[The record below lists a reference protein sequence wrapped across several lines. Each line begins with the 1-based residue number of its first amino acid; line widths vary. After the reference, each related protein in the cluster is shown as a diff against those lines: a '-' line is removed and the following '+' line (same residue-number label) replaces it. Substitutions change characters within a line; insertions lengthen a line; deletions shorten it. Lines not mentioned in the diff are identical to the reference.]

1 MIILFIMFL
10 LLLICLSSGNR
21 QQQEPQATEPQR
33 AIKKEGYKRFKTIN
47 AIKQEKQQKALY
59 QELLKEFYFH
69 NPHGSLSEL
78 REWERVHNIK
88 DQAKNPYKY
97 RKIEK
102 SHKPK
107 REIRSSVISA
117 KGLERVRNRNK

>member
-1 MIILFIMFL
+1 MLIIVIICL

-21 QQQEPQATEPQR
+21 QQTEPQAIEPPR
-33 AIKKEGYKRFKTIN
+33 AIKKDAYKRFKTIN

-59 QELLKEFYFH
+59 QELLKEFYVY
-69 NPHGSLSEL
+69 NPHGSLSDL
-78 REWERVHNIK
+78 REWEKDNNIK
-88 DQAKNPYKY
+88 DQAKNPHKY

-102 SHKPK
+102 VHKPQK
-107 REIRSSVISA
+107 EIKSGVFSC

>member
-1 MIILFIMFL
+1 MLILFIICL

-21 QQQEPQATEPQR
+21 QQTETQAIETPR
-33 AIKKEGYKRFKTIN
+33 AIKKDAYKRFKTIN

-59 QELLKEFYFH
+59 QELLKEFYIIY
-69 NPHGSLSEL
+69 PHGSLSDL

-88 DQAKNPYKY
+88 DQAKNPHKY

-102 SHKPK
+102 IHKPQ
-107 REIRSSVISA
+107 REIISSVLSA
-117 KGLERVRNRNK
+117 KGLERVRNKNK

>member
-1 MIILFIMFL
+1 MILLFIICI

-21 QQQEPQATEPQR
+21 QQTEPQATEPQR

-59 QELLKEFYFH
+59 QELLKEFYIH
-69 NPHGSLSEL
+69 NPHGSLSDL

-88 DQAKNPYKY
+88 DQAKNPHKY

-102 SHKPK
+102 NHKPK
-107 REIRSSVISA
+107 GNKTTSVFSC
-117 KGLERVRNRNK
+117 KGLDHMRNRNK

>member
-1 MIILFIMFL
+1 MLILFIICL

-21 QQQEPQATEPQR
+21 QQTEPQATEPPR
-33 AIKKEGYKRFKTIN
+33 AIKKDGYKRFKTIN

-59 QELLKEFYFH
+59 QELLKEFYIH
-69 NPHGSLSEL
+69 NPHGSLSDL
-78 REWERVHNIK
+78 REWEKDNNIK

-102 SHKPK
+102 SHKPQ
-107 REIRSSVISA
+107 REIRSSVFSC
-117 KGLERVRNRNK
+117 KGLDYMRNKR

>member
-1 MIILFIMFL
+1 MILLFIICL

-21 QQQEPQATEPQR
+21 QQIEPQATEPKR

-59 QELLKEFYFH
+59 QELLKEFYIH
-69 NPHGSLSEL
+69 NPHGSLSDL

-102 SHKPK
+102 KHKPQ
-107 REIRSSVISA
+107 REIRSSVFSC
-117 KGLERVRNRNK
+117 KGLERVRNKNK

>member
-1 MIILFIMFL
+1 MLIIVIICL

-21 QQQEPQATEPQR
+21 QHIEPQATEPPR

-59 QELLKEFYFH
+59 QELLKEFYIH
-69 NPHGSLSEL
+69 NPHGSLSDL

-88 DQAKNPYKY
+88 DQVKNQHKY

-102 SHKPK
+102 IRKPQ
-107 REIRSSVISA
+107 REIRSSVFSC
-117 KGLERVRNRNK
+117 KGLERLKNKSK

>member
-1 MIILFIMFL
+1 MLIIAIICL

-21 QQQEPQATEPQR
+21 QQQEPQATEPLR
-33 AIKKEGYKRFKTIN
+33 AIKKDAYKRFKTIN

-59 QELLKEFYFH
+59 QELLKEFYVY
-69 NPHGSLSEL
+69 NPHGSLSDL
-78 REWERVHNIK
+78 REWEKVYNIK

-97 RKIEK
+97 RKVQK
-102 SHKPK
+102 AHKPK
-107 REIRSSVISA
+107 REIRSSVFSC

>member
-1 MIILFIMFL
+1 MLITFIICL
-10 LLLICLSSGNR
+10 LLLICLSSGNK
-21 QQQEPQATEPQR
+21 QQQESQAIESPR

-59 QELLKEFYFH
+59 QELLKEFYIH
-69 NPHGSLSEL
+69 NPHGTLSEL

-88 DQAKNPYKY
+88 DQAKNPHKY

-102 SHKPK
+102 IHKPQ
-107 REIRSSVISA
+107 REIKSGVFSC
-117 KGLERVRNRNK
+117 KGLERVRNKSK

>member
-1 MIILFIMFL
+1 MLIIVIICL

-21 QQQEPQATEPQR
+21 QQIEPQATER
-33 AIKKEGYKRFKTIN
+33 KTAIRKDAYKRFKTIN

-59 QELLKEFYFH
+59 QELLKEFYVY
-69 NPHGSLSEL
+69 NPHGSLSDL

-102 SHKPK
+102 IHKPQK
-107 REIRSSVISA
+107 EIKSGVFSC
-117 KGLERVRNRNK
+117 KGLERVRNKNK

>member
-1 MIILFIMFL
+1 MCL

-21 QQQEPQATEPQR
+21 QQTEPQPTEPPR
-33 AIKKEGYKRFKTIN
+33 AIKKDAYKRFKTIN
-47 AIKQEKQQKALY
+47 AIRKEKQQNALY
-59 QELLKEFYFH
+59 QELLKEFYVY

-88 DQAKNPYKY
+88 DQAKNPHKY

-102 SHKPK
+102 INKPQ
-107 REIRSSVISA
+107 REIRSSVFSC
-117 KGLERVRNRNK
+117 KGLERVRNKNK

>member
-1 MIILFIMFL
+1 MLVLFIICL

-21 QQQEPQATEPQR
+21 QQIEPQATEPKR
-33 AIKKEGYKRFKTIN
+33 AIKKDAYKRFKTIN

-59 QELLKEFYFH
+59 QELLKEFYVY

-78 REWERVHNIK
+78 REWEKVHNIK
-88 DQAKNPYKY
+88 DQAKNPHKY

-102 SHKPK
+102 IHKPK
-107 REIRSSVISA
+107 REIRSSIISA
-117 KGLERVRNRNK
+117 KGLDHMRNRNK

>member
-1 MIILFIMFL
+1 MLIIAIICL

-33 AIKKEGYKRFKTIN
+33 AIKKDAYKRFKTIN
-47 AIKQEKQQKALY
+47 AIRKEKQQNALY
-59 QELLKEFYFH
+59 QELLKESYVY
-69 NPHGSLSEL
+69 NPHGTLSDL
-78 REWERVHNIK
+78 REWEKIHDIK

-102 SHKPK
+102 NHKPQ
-107 REIRSSVISA
+107 REINSSVMSA
-117 KGLERVRNRNK
+117 KGLERLKNKNK

>member
-1 MIILFIMFL
+1 MILLFITCL

-21 QQQEPQATEPQR
+21 QQIEPQAIEPPR

-47 AIKQEKQQKALY
+47 AIKQERKEKELY
-59 QELLKEFYFH
+59 KELIKEFYIH
-69 NPHGSLSEL
+69 NPHGSLAEL

-88 DQAKNPYKY
+88 DQAKNPHKY

-102 SHKPK
+102 NHKPQ
-107 REIRSSVISA
+107 REIESSVFGC
-117 KGLERVRNRNK
+117 KGLERLKNKSK

>member
-1 MIILFIMFL
+1 MILLFIICL

-21 QQQEPQATEPQR
+21 QQIEPQATEPQR

-59 QELLKEFYFH
+59 QELLKEFYIY
-69 NPHGSLSEL
+69 NPHGSLSDL
-78 REWERVHNIK
+78 REWEKIHDIK
-88 DQAKNPYKY
+88 DQAKNPHKY

-102 SHKPK
+102 VHKPQ
-107 REIRSSVISA
+107 REIKSSVFSC
-117 KGLERVRNRNK
+117 KGLERVRNKNK

>member
-1 MIILFIMFL
+1 MLIIAIICL

-21 QQQEPQATEPQR
+21 QQTEPQATEPKR
-33 AIKKEGYKRFKTIN
+33 AIKKDAYKRFKTIN

-59 QELLKEFYFH
+59 QELLKEFYIY
-69 NPHGSLSEL
+69 NPHGTLSEL

-88 DQAKNPYKY
+88 DQAKNPHKY

-102 SHKPK
+102 IHKPQ
-107 REIRSSVISA
+107 REIRTSVMSA
-117 KGLERVRNRNK
+117 KGLERLKNKSK